1 MSHDGKRSGNGRN
14 SCPKQGY
21 IMSPSRGTSGETLW
35 STCSAN
41 VLRRLDMPC
50 LEEGKINR
58 NYQSFVLD
66 MMHIYILDAY
76 LCMIWLYI

>member
-41 VLRRLDMPC
+41 VLRKLDMPC
-50 LEEGKINR
+50 LEEGKN
-58 NYQSFVLD
+58 Q
-66 MMHIYILDAY
+66 
-76 LCMIWLYI
+76 

>member
-1 MSHDGKRSGNGRN
+1 MLYLYYHKATKLLFANTFFSGMSHDGKRSGNGRN

-41 VLRRLDMPC
+41 VLRKLDMPC
-50 LEEGKINR
+50 LEEGKN
-58 NYQSFVLD
+58 
-66 MMHIYILDAY
+66 
-76 LCMIWLYI
+76 